1 MQTNGGKNAFGILFG
16 HSYAIATGFVLSTD
30 VNHQNTFFERTLC
43 NIVCIKIECFKLHMA
58 MSIYDDRIHNF
69 NLFLS
74 YLKKYPDSNK
84 KTGGDAPPL
93 PRLHVQSPAS
103 PSSKGFKASPFGSN
117 SSRRIVISRGAL
129 MPRRTRLPSICTTST
144 IILPLIT
151 ILSPTLRDRASI
163 LLSSYRGLF
172 PNSPSPFWTLKKE
185 HGKGLNK

>member
-74 YLKKYPDSNK
+74 YLKKYPDSNNK
-84 KTGGDAPPL
+84 AGGKSNDFPAFMFN
-93 PRLHVQSPAS
+93 RLHRPRPRVLKPR
-103 PSSKGFKASPFGSN
+103 PS
-117 SSRRIVISRGAL
+117 GA
-129 MPRRTRLPSICTTST
+129 I
-144 IILPLIT
+144 PLE
-151 ILSPTLRDRASI
+151 
-163 LLSSYRGLF
+163 G
-172 PNSPSPFWTLKKE
+172 
-185 HGKGLNK
+185 